1 MPGGPASSGPQSPG
15 KSNAISRRAVLT
27 AAAALG
33 AAGVRGLTAGGAETH
48 AQGAPAPS
56 GSGAAAA
63 ATYVLVHGAWHG
75 GWCWKRVTPLLRAAG
90 ADVYT
95 PTLAG
100 LGERAHRAG
109 PDMDLD
115 THVQDVV
122 SFLEYEDLHG
132 VVLVGHSYGGMVIR
146 GVADQAPGRLARL
159 VYLDA
164 FLPED
169 GQALLDFAPPEGRAG
184 MIQLA
189 QARGD
194 GWRIPT
200 RTPEQFG
207 VTVEADVRWVAA
219 RLVAQPLQT
228 FLQPLRLSGST
239 AAMPRT
245 YIRCAVDEGSSPFD
259 QFAERVRRD
268 PSWRYREIATGHD
281 AMITDPAALT
291 ALLLEPA

>member
-1 MPGGPASSGPQSPG
+1 MGG
-15 KSNAISRRAVLT
+15 T
-27 AAAALG
+27 AAAG
-33 AAGVRGLTAGGAETH
+33 
-48 AQGAPAPS
+48 
-56 GSGAAAA
+56 

-75 GWCWKRVTPLLRAAG
+75 GWCWKRVAPLLRAAG

-109 PDMDLD
+109 PDIDLD

-122 SFLEYEDLHG
+122 SFLEYEDLQG

-146 GVADQAPGRLARL
+146 GVADRAPGRLARL

-164 FLPED
+164 FVPED
-169 GQALLDFAPPEGRAG
+169 GQALLDFVPPEGRAG

-194 GWRIPT
+194 GWRVPA

-207 VTVEADVRWVAA
+207 VRADADVRWVAP

-228 FLQPLRLSGST
+228 FLQPLQLTGPAT
-239 AAMPRT
+239 PLPRM
-245 YIRCAVDEGSSPFD
+245 YIRCAAYEEGSPFG
-259 QFAERVRRD
+259 QFGERFRRD

-281 AMITDPAALT
+281 AMITEPAALT